1 MPLCTRNWLVGST
14 RSSRFMAREAEVAV
28 CLQGC
33 ADHQHCVTAIRVE
46 GCVQIALPGFR
57 GFPRKPLVDLEGEAP
72 IASGFRRRSPPQNL
86 PSVLASWAR
95 LVAIRASCWGSFGSG
110 VDLPFGHQLLP

>member
-1 MPLCTRNWLVGST
+1 MPDRENPAQGGHYPLHLAGFLPPLFDV
-14 RSSRFMAREAEVAV
+14 RFMAREAKVAV

-72 IASGFRRRSPPQNL
+72 MASGVEEGLRHRTCLQ
-86 PSVLASWAR
+86 
-95 LVAIRASCWGSFGSG
+95 CWHPGPGC
-110 VDLPFGHQLLP
+110 